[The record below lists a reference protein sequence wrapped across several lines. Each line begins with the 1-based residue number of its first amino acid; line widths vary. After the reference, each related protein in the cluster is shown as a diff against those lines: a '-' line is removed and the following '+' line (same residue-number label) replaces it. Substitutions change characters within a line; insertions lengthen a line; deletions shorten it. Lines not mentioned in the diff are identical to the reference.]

1 MRLLFTSLVMLALL
15 PGVHAA
21 EQDIGGVW
29 VASLCPPDVQ
39 RDSGKCASFVLE
51 LHQQDGKLCGTH
63 LFSTA
68 GAERIDEGAAPSLVG
83 DISDAAARVTVVSGR
98 SPVRVPAELKRAGN
112 TLQWARLESPKGD
125 YLLPPSARLAKSKK
139 KTMFAPMF
147 EQELKAAC
155 SSVFAMAAE
164 AQRKQNEAAA
174 PPGGTPLGGT
184 PPNEAP
190 RSDGSPSG
198 GAPGR

>member
-1 MRLLFTSLVMLALL
+1 MDATEPFRENQMRFLFTSLAILALL
-15 PGVHAA
+15 PCAHAA
-21 EQDIGGVW
+21 EEDISGVW

-51 LHQQDGKLCGTH
+51 LHQQGGKLCGTH

-68 GAERIDEGAAPSLVG
+68 GAERIDEGAAPSLSG
-83 DISDAAARVTVVSGR
+83 DISDAAARVTVISGR
-98 SPVRVPAELKRAGN
+98 SPVRVPAELKKAGN

-174 PPGGTPLGGT
+174 PPG
-184 PPNEAP
+184 EAP
-190 RSDGSPSG
+190 RSEAVP
-198 GAPGR
+198 AQPR